1 MILTEQSYS
10 VMQTAAQYTGSRLKQ
25 SETIPRSKNTDDV
38 SVKLILTYILISFL
52 TLLAARDQGEGTD
65 EIAVL
70 STVTAKTTNRTASK
84 FGRVYKLRM
93 GRVEI
98 QRLEVSFVAF
108 KTFRAAAVCHNAEFS
123 FGPFC
128 RNTIKILKRQVFNPR
143 ALHFFWFVSNKN

>member
-1 MILTEQSYS
+1 MVLTEQSYS
-10 VMQTAAQYTGSRLKQ
+10 VGPLHNTGSRPEQ

-38 SVKLILTYILISFL
+38 AVKLILTCLDFFL
-52 TLLAARDQGEGTD
+52 TLLAARDQREGTN

-70 STVTAKTTNRTASK
+70 STVAAKTTNRTASK
-84 FGRVYKLRM
+84 FSRVYKLGM

-108 KTFRAAAVCHNAEFS
+108 KTFRAAAVCQDAEFS

-128 RNTIKILKRQVFNPR
+128 RNKIKILK
-143 ALHFFWFVSNKN
+143 K